1 MPKTVTTVLS
11 QAAALLSPAHLTAG
25 GAMLWGILLYLVCL
39 ALFFR
44 KKGLFE
50 NLCLAVLFVYLAAL
64 LQVSQC
70 LTVPSSWGWDKPAAA
85 LALGS
90 VEWNPLRSGR
100 EGLGSFLSG
109 WGHSFLAFV
118 PVGFLVPMAN
128 PRFRLGRMVVLSLLC
143 GAGLEALE
151 LLMNILTRNVARS
164 VRTEDAVL
172 GAAGCLAAYLVFA
185 GLKKLAVSRHR
196 ARHYARSRG

>member
-1 MPKTVTTVLS
+1 MPKTVLTVLS
-11 QAAALLSPAHLTAG
+11 QAAALLSPAHLTVW

-44 KKGLFE
+44 RKGLFE

-64 LQVSQC
+64 LQMAQC
-70 LTVPSSWGWDKPAAA
+70 LAVPSSLSWDKPAAA

-90 VEWNPLRSGR
+90 VEWDPLRSGGQ
-100 EGLGSFLSG
+100 GLGSFLNG

-118 PVGFLVPMAN
+118 PLGFLVPMAN

-143 GAGLEALE
+143 GTGLEALE
-151 LLMNILTRNVARS
+151 LLSNILTRNVARS
-164 VRTEDAVL
+164 VRTEDAIL
-172 GAAGCLAAYLVFA
+172 GAAGCLAAYLLFA
-185 GLKKLAVSRHR
+185 GLKKFAVPKHR
-196 ARHYARSRG
+196 ARHYARSH

>member
-1 MPKTVTTVLS
+1 MPKIVTTILS
-11 QAAALLSPAHLTAG
+11 QVAALLSPAHLTLE

-44 KKGLFE
+44 KKGIFE

-64 LQVSQC
+64 LQASQC

-90 VEWNPLRSGR
+90 VEWNPLRFGG
-100 EGLGSFLSG
+100 EGLSNFLVG
-109 WGHSFLAFV
+109 WGRSFLAFV
-118 PVGFLVPMAN
+118 PLGFLVPMAN
-128 PRFRLGRMVVLSLLC
+128 PRFRLGRMVLLSLLC
-143 GAGLEALE
+143 GAGLEAFE
-151 LLMNILTRNVARS
+151 LLANILTRNVARS

-172 GAAGCLAAYLVFA
+172 SAAGCLTAYLVFS
-185 GLKKLAVSRHR
+185 GLKKLAVSKHR
-196 ARHYARSRG
+196 ARHYARSH